1 MYLCVSPEPRQLPV
15 RLTSPMALVVMVVV
29 VAAAMVSV
37 SSVEVWNVR
46 LLTLSDGPGQRA
58 LCLL

>member
-1 MYLCVSPEPRQLPV
+1 M
-15 RLTSPMALVVMVVV
+15 RLTSPMALVVMAV

-37 SSVEVWNVR
+37 SSVEVWNVEMR